1 MGNGGV
7 NAVIK
12 PFSNLFIYFF
22 FLVIVVK
29 EVEEIPI
36 EDEPTE
42 EEVQEESSEGGDE
55 EGGDEEEDE
64 DDDDEEDED
73 EEDPEDPYETN
84 RTRCAETKECADL
97 MAIFEQCE
105 ERVNSKSQ
113 TEETCSQEILDFF
126 HCQDHCAAKGVFAK
140 LK

>member
-1 MGNGGV
+1 M
-7 NAVIK
+7 
-12 PFSNLFIYFF
+12 
-22 FLVIVVK
+22 
-29 EVEEIPI
+29 EEIPI
-36 EDEPTE
+36 EDELTE
-42 EEVQEESSEGGDE
+42 EEVQEESSEGGDK
-55 EGGDEEEDE
+55 EGGDEEDDE

>member
-1 MGNGGV
+1 MVNGGV

-12 PFSNLFIYFF
+12 PFSNLFVFF

>member
-1 MGNGGV
+1 MF
-7 NAVIK
+7 VI
-12 PFSNLFIYFF
+12 
-22 FLVIVVK
+22 LVVEIEEEVVK
-29 EVEEIPI
+29 EERVEN
-36 EDEPTE
+36 EPAE
-42 EEVQEESSEGGDE
+42 EEVQEETSEGGD
-55 EGGDEEEDE
+55 EDE
-64 DDDDEEDED
+64 DDDDDDEDDED

-84 RTRCAETKECADL
+84 RTRCAETKQCADL

-105 ERVNSKSQ
+105 ERVSSKSQ

>member
-1 MGNGGV
+1 MFILSSESV
-7 NAVIK
+7 TLTIYL
-12 PFSNLFIYFF
+12 LFVYFL
-22 FLVIVVK
+22 LVEEVEVVK
-29 EVEEIPI
+29 EELV
-36 EDEPTE
+36 EDEPAE
-42 EEVQEESSEGGDE
+42 EEVQEETSEGGEE
-55 EGGDEEEDE
+55 EGGDDDEDE
-64 DDDDEEDED
+64 DDDDDEDDED

-84 RTRCAETKECADL
+84 RTKCAETKQCADL